1 MTFGPSD
8 MVTESS
14 HNDPLVVRVRLN
26 RHEVKQVLVDTG
38 SSVNLLTLEVYNKL
52 GLDKNNLTKNSYPL
66 VILRDKT
73 MTILGIVNL
82 SLVLWDEKNK
92 EKCMQSLQ

>member
-1 MTFGPSD
+1 

-66 VILRDKT
+66 VILRDKA

>member
-1 MTFGPSD
+1 

-52 GLDKNNLTKNSYPL
+52 GLDKN
-66 VILRDKT
+66 D
-73 MTILGIVNL
+73 
-82 SLVLWDEKNK
+82 
-92 EKCMQSLQ
+92 

>member
-1 MTFGPSD
+1 MA
-8 MVTESS
+8 ESS
-14 HNDPLVVRVRLN
+14 HNDPPVVSVMY
-26 RHEVKQVLVDTG
+26 EVKWVLVDIDN
-38 SSVNLLTLEVYNKL
+38 SVNLLTLEVYNKL